1 MLCNVISLEAKQ
13 ASNENWYV
21 NIVAQPADDAWA
33 EELKYR
39 MWCSE
44 ALAEKLTGNKPATI
58 ELHKV
63 SVKVEPFQRV
73 DDDGTINDKVFDSL
87 TVVVRQHKGEDV
99 DDATKMANKLRNQL
113 LNDGKVV
120 AVEADAFEGAVGD
133 LPE

>member
-1 MLCNVISLEAKQ
+1 MLCNVINLEAKQ

-44 ALAEKLTGNKPATI
+44 ALAERLTGNKPATI
-58 ELHKV
+58 ELRKV
-63 SVKVEPFQRV
+63 SVEVAPFQRV
-73 DDDGTINDKVFDSL
+73 DEYGAISDKVFDSL

-99 DDATKMANKLRNQL
+99 DDATRMANKLRLQL
-113 LNDGKVV
+113 LDDGKI
-120 AVEADAFEGAVGD
+120 ADVEVDSFAGAVGD
-133 LPE
+133 LPD

>member
-13 ASNENWYV
+13 AQNENWYV

-63 SVKVEPFQRV
+63 SVKVAPFQRV
-73 DDDGTINDKVFDSL
+73 DDEGTINDKVFDSL

-99 DDATKMANKLRNQL
+99 DDAVKMANKLRNQL

-120 AVEADAFEGAVGD
+120 NVEVDAFEGAVGD

>member
-44 ALAEKLTGNKPATI
+44 ALAERLTGSKPATI

-63 SVKVEPFQRV
+63 SVKVAPFQRV
-73 DDDGTINDKVFDSL
+73 DDEGTINDKVFDSL

-113 LNDGKVV
+113 LSDGKVV
-120 AVEADAFEGAVGD
+120 NVEVDAFEGAVGD

>member
-13 ASNENWYV
+13 AQNENWYV

-44 ALAEKLTGNKPATI
+44 ALAEKLTSNKPATI
-58 ELHKV
+58 ELRKV
-63 SVKVEPFQRV
+63 SVKVAPFQRV

-99 DDATKMANKLRNQL
+99 DDATKMANKFRNQL

>member
-13 ASNENWYV
+13 AQNGNWYV

-99 DDATKMANKLRNQL
+99 DDAVKMANKLRNQL

-133 LPE
+133 LPD

>member
-13 ASNENWYV
+13 AQNENWYV

-99 DDATKMANKLRNQL
+99 DDAVKMANKLRNQL

>member
-44 ALAEKLTGNKPATI
+44 ALAERLTANKPATI
-58 ELHKV
+58 ELRKA
-63 SVKVEPFQRV
+63 SVNVAPFQRV
-73 DDDGTINDKVFDSL
+73 NDDGIINDKIFDCL

-99 DDATKMANKLRNQL
+99 DDAIKMANKLRNQL

-120 AVEADAFEGAVGD
+120 AVEADAFEDAVGD

>member
-13 ASNENWYV
+13 AQNENWYV

-44 ALAEKLTGNKPATI
+44 ALAEKLTSNKPATI

-99 DDATKMANKLRNQL
+99 DDAVKMANKLRNQL

>member
-13 ASNENWYV
+13 AQNENWYV

-44 ALAEKLTGNKPATI
+44 PLAERLTANKPATI
-58 ELHKV
+58 ELRKA
-63 SVKVEPFQRV
+63 SVKVAPFQRV
-73 DDDGTINDKVFDSL
+73 DECGVISDKMFESL

-99 DDATKMANKLRNQL
+99 DDAVLMANKLRLQL
-113 LNDGKVV
+113 LNDGKI
-120 AVEADAFEGAVGD
+120 ADVGVDSFAGAVGM

>member
-21 NIVAQPADDAWA
+21 NIVAQPTDDAWA

-39 MWCSE
+39 MWCSKE
-44 ALAEKLTGNKPATI
+44 LAERLTANKPATI
-58 ELHKV
+58 ELRKV
-63 SVKVEPFQRV
+63 SVKVSPFQRV

-99 DDATKMANKLRNQL
+99 DDAAKMANKLRLQL
-113 LNDGKVV
+113 LNDGKI
-120 AVEADAFEGAVGD
+120 ADVEVDSFAGAVGD

>member
-13 ASNENWYV
+13 AQNENWYV

-44 ALAEKLTGNKPATI
+44 ALAERLTANKPATI

-99 DDATKMANKLRNQL
+99 DDAVKMANKLRNQL

-120 AVEADAFEGAVGD
+120 TVEADAFEGAIGN